1 MPVLIS
7 GVLKDAT
14 GTPVQN
20 CTIQLKACRTSTT
33 VVVNTVASENPDD
46 AGRYSMDVEQGQY
59 TVTLLVEGY
68 PPSHAGV
75 ITVYDDSKPG
85 TLNDFLGAMT
95 EDDVRPEALR
105 RFEAMVEEVARQASE
120 ASRNATVAGQASEQA
135 QTSAGQAAESATA
148 AVNAVGA
155 AEASA
160 TQAASSA
167 ASAESS
173 AGTAT
178 TKAGEASASA
188 ASADT
193 ARTAA
198 AASAAAAKTSEANA
212 DASRTAAGDSAAAAA
227 ASATAAQTSAA
238 RAGASETAAK
248 TSETQAASSAGD
260 AGASATAAAASE
272 KAAKT
277 SETSARTSETNA
289 ATSASTA
296 AASATAA
303 SSSASEASSHA
314 AASDT
319 SASLAAQSSTA
330 AGAAATRAEDAAKR
344 AEDIADVI
352 SLEDASLTKK
362 GIVKLS
368 SATDSDSEAL
378 AATPKAVKDVM
389 SETQTKAPLD
399 SPAFTGTPTTPT
411 PPDDA
416 KGLQTAN
423 AEFVRK
429 LIAALVGSVPESLDT
444 LQELADALGN
454 DPNFA
459 TTIVNKLAGKQPLDD
474 TLTALSGKSVDGLI
488 EYVGLRETINRA
500 GDALQKSQNGA
511 DIPDKKQFART
522 IGAVTSTSVT
532 FGESGWFKI
541 ATVFMPQATSTAVIK
556 LYGGSGYNVGSFEQ
570 AAISELVLRAGN
582 GSPVGITATLWR
594 RSPAAANEIAWIN
607 TSGDSY
613 DIYINIGRYAYGLIA
628 QYDYTSNAGVILH
641 TSPEFS
647 ETKPANAT
655 NGQTYTLFN
664 SLMKPTASD
673 VGALPIT
680 GGRLN
685 GSLGIGTDNALGGNS
700 IVFGDNDTG
709 FKWHSDGVLGI
720 YANNAQVGYIDNSG
734 LHMLADIRTTGT
746 VRAGNVKNIALTSSN
761 NSTLNAQFH
770 LWGDGNRPTVI
781 ELDDDQGWHLYSQRN
796 PDGSIRF
803 MVNGEIFS
811 TGSIHA
817 GANTIS
823 TDGNIYGSLWGGWLN
838 DWINNTII
846 NRYVQDV
853 RLGGIEY
860 AQAWNGP
867 GFHDT
872 PGYVITGVTNGNSD
886 ELIDGVHRRPL
897 QKLIGGVWYNVASI

>member
-7 GVLKDAT
+7 GVLKDGT

-120 ASRNATVAGQASEQA
+120 ASRNATAAGQASEQA
-135 QTSAGQAAESATA
+135 QTSAGQASESATA
-148 AVNAVGA
+148 AVNAAGA

-227 ASATAAQTSAA
+227 ASATAAQTSAE

-272 KAAKT
+272 KAAAA
-277 SETSARTSETNA
+277 SAAAAKTSETNA

-303 SSSASEASSHA
+303 SSSASEASTHA

-330 AGAAATRAEDAAKR
+330 AGAAATRAEEAAKR

-378 AATPKAVKDVM
+378 APTPKAVKAVM
-389 SETQTKAPLD
+389 IEVQTKAPLD
-399 SPAFTGTPTTPT
+399 SPVFTGTPTTPT

-454 DPNFA
+454 DPSFA
-459 TTIVNKLAGKQPLDD
+459 TTVMNKLAGKQPLDD
-474 TLTALSGKSVDGLI
+474 TLTALSGKSIEGLI
-488 EYVGLRETINRA
+488 EYVGLRSTI
-500 GDALQKSQNGA
+500 
-511 DIPDKKQFART
+511 DK
-522 IGAVTSTSVT
+522 
-532 FGESGWFKI
+532 
-541 ATVFMPQATSTAVIK
+541 
-556 LYGGSGYNVGSFEQ
+556 
-570 AAISELVLRAGN
+570 AA
-582 GSPVGITATLWR
+582 
-594 RSPAAANEIAWIN
+594 
-607 TSGDSY
+607 
-613 DIYINIGRYAYGLIA
+613 
-628 QYDYTSNAGVILH
+628 
-641 TSPEFS
+641 
-647 ETKPANAT
+647 
-655 NGQTYTLFN
+655 
-664 SLMKPTASD
+664 
-673 VGALPIT
+673 GALPAGGTAVAANRLASRGALPALT
-680 GGRLN
+680 GTTRG
-685 GSLGIGTDNALGGNS
+685 
-700 IVFGDNDTG
+700 
-709 FKWHSDGVLGI
+709 SDGGLIMGEVYNNGYPTQYGNILRLTGTGDGEVLIGWSGVNGAPAPAYI
-720 YANNAQVGYIDNSG
+720 RSHRDTADAEWSEWAMFYTSLNPPPDSYPVGAAIAWPSDVLPDGGYAFMYGQSFDKSAYPLLAIAYPSSVIPDMRGWTIKGKPISGRAVLSQEMDGNKSHSHTARAQDTDLGTKSTSSFDYGTKSTNTTGNHTHQFGGYINSYWG
-734 LHMLADIRTTGT
+734 DSNHTSFQPGGGAWTQAAGDHAHTVYIGGHEHTMYIGPHGHVVIVDADGNAETT
-746 VRAGNVKNIALTSSN
+746 VKNIAFN
-761 NSTLNAQFH
+761 Y
-770 LWGDGNRPTVI
+770 I
-781 ELDDDQGWHLYSQRN
+781 
-796 PDGSIRF
+796 
-803 MVNGEIFS
+803 
-811 TGSIHA
+811 
-817 GANTIS
+817 
-823 TDGNIYGSLWGGWLN
+823 
-838 DWINNTII
+838 
-846 NRYVQDV
+846 V
-853 RLGGIEY
+853 RL
-860 AQAWNGP
+860 A
-867 GFHDT
+867 
-872 PGYVITGVTNGNSD
+872 
-886 ELIDGVHRRPL
+886 
-897 QKLIGGVWYNVASI
+897 

>member
-7 GVLKDAT
+7 GVLKDGT

-33 VVVNTVASENPDD
+33 VVVNTMASENPDD

-148 AVNAVGA
+148 AVNAAGA

-212 DASRTAAGDSAAAAA
+212 DVSRTAAGDSAAAAA
-227 ASATAAQTSAA
+227 ASATAAQTSAE

-272 KAAKT
+272 KAAAA
-277 SETSARTSETNA
+277 SAAAAKISETNA

-303 SSSASEASSHA
+303 SSSASEASNHA

-378 AATPKAVKDVM
+378 AATPKAVKTVIG
-389 SETQTKAPLD
+389 EVQAKAPLD
-399 SPAFTGTPTTPT
+399 SPALTGTPTAPT
-411 PPDDA
+411 PETTAAGIEIATAAFVAA
-416 KGLQTAN
+416 KVAQ
-423 AEFVRK
+423 
-429 LIAALVGSVPESLDT
+429 LVGSAPETLDT
-444 LQELADALGN
+444 LKELADALGN

-459 TTIVNKLAGKQPLDD
+459 TTVLNKLAGKQPLDD
-474 TLTALSGKSVDGLI
+474 TLTALSGKSVDGFI
-488 EYVGLRETINRA
+488 EYIGLRETINHA
-500 GDALQKSQNGA
+500 ADALLKSQNGG
-511 DIPDKKQFART
+511 DIPEKPLFVK
-522 IGAVTSTSVT
+522 
-532 FGESGWFKI
+532 
-541 ATVFMPQATSTAVIK
+541 
-556 LYGGSGYNVGSFEQ
+556 
-570 AAISELVLRAGN
+570 
-582 GSPVGITATLWR
+582 
-594 RSPAAANEIAWIN
+594 
-607 TSGDSY
+607 
-613 DIYINIGRYAYGLIA
+613 NI
-628 QYDYTSNAGVILH
+628 
-641 TSPEFS
+641 
-647 ETKPANAT
+647 
-655 NGQTYTLFN
+655 
-664 SLMKPTASD
+664 
-673 VGALPIT
+673 GALPASGTAVAANRLASRGALPALT
-680 GGRLN
+680 GTTRGSDSGLIMGEVYNN
-685 GSLGIGTDNALGGNS
+685 GYPTQYGNILCLTGIGDGEILIGWRGVNGAPASVYIRSHRDTADAEWSEWAMFYTSLNPPPDSYPVGVAIAWTSDATPAGYALMQGQLFDKSAYPLLAIAYPSGIIPDMRGWTIKGKPTSGRAVLSQEMDGNKSHSHTARAQDTDLGTKTTSSFDCGTKLTNTMGNHTHQ
-700 IVFGDNDTG
+700 FG
-709 FKWHSDGVLGI
+709 
-720 YANNAQVGYIDNSG
+720 GYINSYRG
-734 LHMLADIRTTGT
+734 DSNHTSFQPGGGAWTQAAGDHAHTVYIGGHEHTMYIGPHGHVVIVDADGNAETT
-746 VRAGNVKNIALTSSN
+746 VKNIAFN
-761 NSTLNAQFH
+761 
-770 LWGDGNRPTVI
+770 
-781 ELDDDQGWHLYSQRN
+781 Y
-796 PDGSIRF
+796 
-803 MVNGEIFS
+803 NGGRMWS
-811 TGSIHA
+811 
-817 GANTIS
+817 
-823 TDGNIYGSLWGGWLN
+823 
-838 DWINNTII
+838 
-846 NRYVQDV
+846 
-853 RLGGIEY
+853 
-860 AQAWNGP
+860 GP
-867 GFHDT
+867 
-872 PGYVITGVTNGNSD
+872 PGQ
-886 ELIDGVHRRPL
+886 RRPANEA
-897 QKLIGGVWYNVASI
+897 GVGKFQ

>member
-7 GVLKDAT
+7 GVLKDGT

-120 ASRNATVAGQASEQA
+120 ASRNATAAGQASEQA

-148 AVNAVGA
+148 AVNAAGA

-272 KAAKT
+272 KAAAA
-277 SETSARTSETNA
+277 SAAAAKISETNA

-303 SSSASEASSHA
+303 SSSASEASNHA

-378 AATPKAVKDVM
+378 AATPKAVKTVIG
-389 SETQTKAPLD
+389 EVQAKA
-399 SPAFTGTPTTPT
+399 
-411 PPDDA
+411 
-416 KGLQTAN
+416 
-423 AEFVRK
+423 
-429 LIAALVGSVPESLDT
+429 
-444 LQELADALGN
+444 
-454 DPNFA
+454 
-459 TTIVNKLAGKQPLDD
+459 PLDD
-474 TLTALSGKSVDGLI
+474 TLTALSGKSVDGFI
-488 EYVGLRETINRA
+488 EYVGLRETINHA
-500 GDALQKSQNGA
+500 ADALLKSQNGG
-511 DIPDKKQFART
+511 DIPEKPLFVK
-522 IGAVTSTSVT
+522 
-532 FGESGWFKI
+532 
-541 ATVFMPQATSTAVIK
+541 
-556 LYGGSGYNVGSFEQ
+556 
-570 AAISELVLRAGN
+570 
-582 GSPVGITATLWR
+582 
-594 RSPAAANEIAWIN
+594 
-607 TSGDSY
+607 
-613 DIYINIGRYAYGLIA
+613 NI
-628 QYDYTSNAGVILH
+628 
-641 TSPEFS
+641 
-647 ETKPANAT
+647 
-655 NGQTYTLFN
+655 
-664 SLMKPTASD
+664 
-673 VGALPIT
+673 GALPASGTAVAANRLASRGALPALT
-680 GGRLN
+680 GTTRGSDSGLIMGEVYNNGYPTQYGNILRLTGAGDGEILIGWSGTNGAPAPAYIRSHRDTADAEWSEWAMLYTTLNPPPDSHPVGAAIAWPSDVLPDGGYAFMYGQSFDKSAYPLLAIAYPSGVIPDMRGWTIKGKPISGRAVLSQEMDGN
-685 GSLGIGTDNALGGNS
+685 KSHSHTARAQDTDLGAKSTSSFDYGTKSTNTTGNHTHQ
-700 IVFGDNDTG
+700 FG
-709 FKWHSDGVLGI
+709 
-720 YANNAQVGYIDNSG
+720 GYINSYWG
-734 LHMLADIRTTGT
+734 DSNHTSFQPGGGAWTQAAGDHAHTVYIGGHEHTMYIGPHGHVVIVDADGNAETT
-746 VRAGNVKNIALTSSN
+746 VKNIAFN
-761 NSTLNAQFH
+761 Y
-770 LWGDGNRPTVI
+770 I
-781 ELDDDQGWHLYSQRN
+781 
-796 PDGSIRF
+796 
-803 MVNGEIFS
+803 
-811 TGSIHA
+811 
-817 GANTIS
+817 
-823 TDGNIYGSLWGGWLN
+823 
-838 DWINNTII
+838 
-846 NRYVQDV
+846 V
-853 RLGGIEY
+853 RL
-860 AQAWNGP
+860 A
-867 GFHDT
+867 
-872 PGYVITGVTNGNSD
+872 
-886 ELIDGVHRRPL
+886 
-897 QKLIGGVWYNVASI
+897 

>member
-1 MPVLIS
+1 
-7 GVLKDAT
+7 A

-20 CTIQLKACRTSTT
+20 CTIQLKASRTSTT

-59 TVTLLVEGY
+59 AVTLLVEGY

-120 ASRNATVAGQASEQA
+120 ALRNATAAGQASEQA
-135 QTSAGQAAESATA
+135 QTSAGQAAESATTAGSA
-148 AVNAVGA
+148 AGA

-173 AGTAT
+173 AVTAT
-178 TKAGEASASA
+178 TKAGEASVSA
-188 ASADT
+188 ESADT

-212 DASRTAAGDSAAAAA
+212 DVSRTAAGDSAAAAA
-227 ASATAAQTSAA
+227 ASATAAQASAE

-248 TSETQAASSAGD
+248 MSETQAASSAGE

-272 KAAKT
+272 KAAAASAAAAKT
-277 SETSARTSETNA
+277 SATNA

-303 SSSASEASSHA
+303 SSSASEASTHA

-368 SATDSDSEAL
+368 SAADSDSEVL
-378 AATPKAVKDVM
+378 AATPKAVKTVM
-389 SETQTKAPLD
+389 GEVQTKAPLD

-459 TTIVNKLAGKQPLDD
+459 TTVLNKLAGKQPLDD

-500 GDALQKSQNGA
+500 AGALQKDQNGA

-556 LYGGSGYNVGSFEQ
+556 LYGGSGFNVGSFEQ

-628 QYDYTSNAGVILH
+628 QYDCTSNAGVILH

-664 SLMKPTASD
+664 SLMKPTAGD
-673 VGALPIT
+673 VEALSVS

-685 GSLGIGTDNALGGNS
+685 GPLGIGTDNALGGNS

-709 FKWHSDGVLGI
+709 LKQNGDGILDIFANNQHTVRVAPGEMIVLGAI
-720 YANNAQVGYIDNSG
+720 
-734 LHMLADIRTTGT
+734 
-746 VRAGNVKNIALTSSN
+746 RAGNGKKLSLTSTN
-761 NSTLNAQFH
+761 NSALNAGFN
-770 LWGDGNRPTVI
+770 LWGDGGNRPTVI
-781 ELDDDQGWHLYSQRN
+781 ELGDDQGWHLYRQRN
-796 PDGSIRF
+796 TDGSIQF
-803 MVNGEIFS
+803 VVNGQVIPD
-811 TGSIHA
+811 
-817 GANTIS
+817 NY
-823 TDGNIYGSLWGGWLN
+823 GNFDARYLSSGNVYTKGES
-838 DWINNTII
+838 D
-846 NRYVQDV
+846 NRYVQNIQRGAPVWPGKVD
-853 RLGGIEY
+853 EY
-860 AQAWNGP
+860 GPNEAPAGCFLTQAR
-867 GFHDT
+867 HDPT
-872 PGYVITGVTNGNSD
+872 TAYGVTFAY
-886 ELIDGVHRRPL
+886 RPL
-897 QKLIGGVWYNVASI
+897 QMWVGNGWRTING

>member
-7 GVLKDAT
+7 GVLKDGA

-59 TVTLLVEGY
+59 AVTLLVEGY

-105 RFEAMVEEVARQASE
+105 RFEAMVEEVARQA
-120 ASRNATVAGQASEQA
+120 
-135 QTSAGQAAESATA
+135 AESATA
-148 AVNAVGA
+148 AVNAAGA

-193 ARTAA
+193 ARTEA

-212 DASRTAAGDSAAAAA
+212 DASRTAAGDSATAAA
-227 ASATAAQTSAA
+227 ASATAAQASAE

-248 TSETQAASSAGD
+248 TSETQAASSAGE

-272 KAAKT
+272 KVAAA
-277 SETSARTSETNA
+277 SAAEAKTSETNA

-296 AASATAA
+296 AGSATAA
-303 SSSASEASSHA
+303 SSSASAASTHA

-330 AGAAATRAEDAAKR
+330 AGAAATRAEEAAKR

-368 SATDSDSEAL
+368 SAADSDSEVL
-378 AATPKAVKDVM
+378 AATPKAVKTVM
-389 SETQTKAPLD
+389 GEVQTKAPLD

-459 TTIVNKLAGKQPLDD
+459 TTVLNKLAGKQPLDD

-500 GDALQKSQNGA
+500 AGALQKDQNGA

-556 LYGGSGYNVGSFEQ
+556 LYGGSGFNVGSFEQ

-628 QYDYTSNAGVILH
+628 QYDCTSNAGVILH

-664 SLMKPTASD
+664 SLMKPTAGD
-673 VGALPIT
+673 VEALSVS

-685 GSLGIGTDNALGGNS
+685 GPLGIGTDNALGGNS

-709 FKWHSDGVLGI
+709 LKQNGDGILDIFANNQHTVRVAPGEMIVLGAI
-720 YANNAQVGYIDNSG
+720 
-734 LHMLADIRTTGT
+734 
-746 VRAGNVKNIALTSSN
+746 RAGNGKKLSLTSTN
-761 NSTLNAQFH
+761 NSALNAGFN
-770 LWGDGNRPTVI
+770 LWGDGGNRPTVI
-781 ELDDDQGWHLYSQRN
+781 ELGDDQGWHLYSQRN
-796 PDGSIRF
+796 TDGSIQF
-803 MVNGEIFS
+803 VVNGQVIPD
-811 TGSIHA
+811 
-817 GANTIS
+817 NY
-823 TDGNIYGSLWGGWLN
+823 GNFDARYLSSGNVYTKGES
-838 DWINNTII
+838 D
-846 NRYVQDV
+846 NRYVQNIQRGAPVWPGKVD
-853 RLGGIEY
+853 EY
-860 AQAWNGP
+860 GPNEAPAGCFLTQAR
-867 GFHDT
+867 HDPT
-872 PGYVITGVTNGNSD
+872 TAYGVTFAY
-886 ELIDGVHRRPL
+886 RPL
-897 QKLIGGVWYNVASI
+897 QMWVGNGWRTING